1 MRILVKEFIKKE
13 SSSGVILIFITLLA
27 LLLKNS
33 PFSVYYTNILQ
44 TTIEV
49 SVGELLELKKP
60 LLLWINDGL
69 MALFFLLIGLEIKRE
84 LLGGHLSSFSK
95 IALPGLAAIGG
106 MLFPALIF
114 IAFNYDDAFALK
126 GWAIPTATDIAFALG
141 ILSLLGNKVPVTL
154 KIFLM
159 ALAIIDDI
167 GAILIISIFY
177 THDLSF
183 ISILLAFACLV
194 VLLIMNKFNVVR
206 ITAYVI
212 VGILLWVSVLKSG
225 VHATLA
231 GIILAFTIPLNLK
244 NENGKH
250 ISPARIL
257 QRNLNFWV
265 AYFVLPIF
273 AFMNAGVD
281 LRAISFDDLTN
292 NVSLGITFGLFIG
305 KQLGVM
311 IFVYLAVKFNL
322 AQLPKC
328 ATWKQMYGVA
338 VLTGIGFTMSLFI
351 NSLAYND
358 SNVYMHTDR
367 LAILVGSIISG
378 IVGYLIL
385 NASKS
390 KKFCTINDEK

>member
-27 LLLKNS
+27 LFLKNS
-33 PFSVYYTNILQ
+33 PLSVYYTNILQ
-44 TTIEV
+44 TTIQI
-49 SVGELLELKKP
+49 SIGEFLELKKP

-84 LLGGHLSSFSK
+84 LLGGHLSTLSK
-95 IALPGLAAIGG
+95 IALPGLAAVGG

-114 IAFNYDDAFALK
+114 IAFNYHDPFALK

-167 GAILIISIFY
+167 GAILIISLFY

-183 ISILLAFACLV
+183 FSMLLALCCFII
-194 VLLIMNKFNVVR
+194 LLIMNKLNVTR
-206 ITAYVI
+206 ITAYI
-212 VGILLWVSVLKSG
+212 IIGILLWVCVLKSG

-231 GIILAFTIPLNLK
+231 GIILAFTIPLNMQ
-244 NENGKH
+244 NDNGKH

-257 QRNLNFWV
+257 QHNLNFWV
-265 AYFVLPIF
+265 AYFILPIF

-281 LRAISFDDLTN
+281 LRSISFSDLTN
-292 NVSLGITFGLFIG
+292 NVALGITLGLFLG
-305 KQLGVM
+305 KQIGVM
-311 IFVYLAVKFNL
+311 LFVYLAVKLNL

-328 ATWKQMYGVA
+328 VNWEQMYGVA

-358 SNVYMHTDR
+358 SDIFMHTDR
-367 LAILVGSIISG
+367 LAILLGSIISG

-385 NASKS
+385 KYAKN
-390 KKFCTINDEK
+390 KKFCNSPME

>member
-1 MRILVKEFIKKE
+1 MRILVKEFIKKG
-13 SSSGVILIFITLLA
+13 SSSGIILIFITLLA
-27 LLLKNS
+27 LFLRNS
-33 PFSVYYTNILQ
+33 PFSVYYVNILQ
-44 TTIEV
+44 TPIQV

-84 LLGGHLSSFSK
+84 LLGGHLSSLSK

-114 IAFNYDDAFALK
+114 IAFNYDDPFALK

-159 ALAIIDDI
+159 ALAIMDDI

-177 THDLSF
+177 THELSF
-183 ISILLAFACLV
+183 ISMFLAFCCFII
-194 VLLIMNKFNVVR
+194 LLIMNKLNVVR
-206 ITAYVI
+206 ITAYII
-212 VGILLWVSVLKSG
+212 VGIFLWISVLKSG

-231 GIILAFTIPLNLK
+231 GIILAFTIPLNMK
-244 NENGKH
+244 NDNGKH

-281 LRAISFDDLTN
+281 LRTISLQDLTN
-292 NVSLGITFGLFIG
+292 DVTLGITLGLFFG
-305 KQLGVM
+305 KQMGVM
-311 IFVYLAVKFNL
+311 FFVYLAVKFNL

-328 ATWKQMYGVA
+328 ATWTQMYGVA
-338 VLTGIGFTMSLFI
+338 ILTGIGFTMSLFI
-351 NSLAYND
+351 DSLAYND
-358 SNVYMHTDR
+358 SDVFMHTDR
-367 LAILVGSIISG
+367 LAILMGSILSG

-385 NASKS
+385 KYSKN
-390 KKFCTINDEK
+390 KKFCSVPT

>member
-27 LLLKNS
+27 LFLKNS
-33 PFSVYYTNILQ
+33 PLSVYYTNILQ
-44 TTIEV
+44 TTIQI
-49 SVGELLELKKP
+49 SIGEFLELKKP

-84 LLGGHLSSFSK
+84 LLGGHLSTLSK
-95 IALPGLAAIGG
+95 IALPGLAAVGG

-114 IAFNYDDAFALK
+114 IAFNYHDPFALK

-167 GAILIISIFY
+167 GAILIISLFY

-183 ISILLAFACLV
+183 FSMLLALCCFII
-194 VLLIMNKFNVVR
+194 LLIMNKLNVTR
-206 ITAYVI
+206 ITAYI
-212 VGILLWVSVLKSG
+212 IIGIILWVCVLKSG

-231 GIILAFTIPLNLK
+231 GIILAFTIPLNMQ
-244 NENGKH
+244 NDNGKH

-257 QRNLNFWV
+257 QHNLNFWV

-281 LRAISFDDLTN
+281 LRSISFSDLTN
-292 NVSLGITFGLFIG
+292 NVALGITLGLFLG
-305 KQLGVM
+305 KQIGVM
-311 IFVYLAVKFNL
+311 LFVYLAVKLNL

-328 ATWKQMYGVA
+328 VNWAQMYGVA

-358 SNVYMHTDR
+358 SDIFMHTDR
-367 LAILVGSIISG
+367 LAILLGSIISG

-385 NASKS
+385 KYAKN
-390 KKFCTINDEK
+390 KKFCNSPME

>member
-27 LLLKNS
+27 LFLRNS
-33 PFSVYYTNILQ
+33 PFSIYYTNILQ

-49 SVGELLELKKP
+49 SIGELLELKKP
-60 LLLWINDGL
+60 LVLWINDGL

-84 LLGGHLSSFSK
+84 LLGGHLSTFSK
-95 IALPGLAAIGG
+95 LALPGLAAIGG
-106 MLFPALIF
+106 MLFPALVF
-114 IAFNYDDAFALK
+114 IAFNYHDPFALK

-167 GAILIISIFY
+167 GAILIISFFY
-177 THDLSF
+177 THELSLV
-183 ISILLAFACLV
+183 SIFLALCCFV
-194 VLLIMNKFNVVR
+194 ILLIMNRLNVVR
-206 ITAYVI
+206 ITAYI
-212 VGILLWVSVLKSG
+212 IIGILLWVSVLKSG

-231 GIILAFTIPLNLK
+231 GIILAFTIPLNMR
-244 NENGKH
+244 NDEGKH

-257 QRNLNFWV
+257 QKNLNFWV

-281 LRAISFDDLTN
+281 LSTISFKDLTN
-292 NVSLGITFGLFIG
+292 DVALGITLGLFFG

-311 IFVYLAVKFNL
+311 VFVYLAVKFNL
-322 AQLPKC
+322 AQLPKG
-328 ATWKQMYGVA
+328 ATWTQMYGVA

-351 NSLAYND
+351 DSLAYND
-358 SNVYMHTDR
+358 SDIFMHTDR
-367 LAILVGSIISG
+367 LAILVGSLLSG
-378 IVGYLIL
+378 VVGYFIL
-385 NASKS
+385 KYAKAKRFSS
-390 KKFCTINDEK
+390 IPME

>member
-13 SSSGVILIFITLLA
+13 SSSGIILIFITLLA
-27 LLLKNS
+27 LFLRNS
-33 PFSVYYTNILQ
+33 PFSVYYVNILQ
-44 TTIEV
+44 VPIQV
-49 SVGELLELKKP
+49 SIGELLELKKP

-159 ALAIIDDI
+159 ALAIMDDI

-183 ISILLAFACLV
+183 ISMFLAFCCFL
-194 VLLIMNKFNVVR
+194 VLLIMNKLNIVR
-206 ITAYVI
+206 ITAYII
-212 VGILLWVSVLKSG
+212 VGILLWISVLKSG

-231 GIILAFTIPLNLK
+231 GIILAFTIPLNMK
-244 NENGKH
+244 SESGKH

-281 LRAISFDDLTN
+281 LRTISLHDLTN
-292 NVSLGITFGLFIG
+292 DVALGITLGLFLG
-305 KQLGVM
+305 KQIGVM
-311 IFVYLAVKFNL
+311 FFVYLAVKFNL

-328 ATWKQMYGVA
+328 ATWTQMYGVA

-351 NSLAYND
+351 DSLAYND
-358 SNVYMHTDR
+358 SDAFMHTDR
-367 LAILVGSIISG
+367 LAILMGSLLSG
-378 IVGYLIL
+378 VVGYLIL
-385 NASKS
+385 KYAKN
-390 KKFCTINDEK
+390 KKFCSVPM

>member
-27 LLLKNS
+27 LFLKNS

-49 SVGELLELKKP
+49 SVGEILELKKP

-84 LLGGHLSSFSK
+84 LLGGHLSSVSK

-114 IAFNYDDAFALK
+114 IAFNYDDSFALK

-167 GAILIISIFY
+167 GAILIISVFY

-183 ISILLAFACLV
+183 ISILLAFVCFV
-194 VLLIMNKFNVVR
+194 ILLIMNKFNVVR
-206 ITAYVI
+206 ITAYII
-212 VGILLWVSVLKSG
+212 VGIFLWISVLKSG

-231 GIILAFTIPLNLK
+231 GIILAFTIPLNMK

-281 LRAISFDDLTN
+281 LRAISFHDLTN
-292 NVSLGITFGLFIG
+292 DVALGITLGLFLG

-311 IFVYLAVKFNL
+311 LFVYLAVKLNL

-328 ATWKQMYGVA
+328 ATWAQMYGVA

-358 SNVYMHTDR
+358 SDIFMHTDR
-367 LAILVGSIISG
+367 LAILIGSIVSG

-385 NASKS
+385 NATKN
-390 KKFCTINDEK
+390 KKFCTLNDE

>member
-1 MRILVKEFIKKE
+1 MRILVKEFIKKG
-13 SSSGVILIFITLLA
+13 SSSGIILIFITLLA
-27 LLLKNS
+27 LFLRNS
-33 PFSVYYTNILQ
+33 PFSVYYVNILQ
-44 TTIEV
+44 TPIQV

-84 LLGGHLSSFSK
+84 LLGGHLSSLSK

-114 IAFNYDDAFALK
+114 IAFTYDDPFALK

-159 ALAIIDDI
+159 ALAIMDDI

-177 THDLSF
+177 THELSF
-183 ISILLAFACLV
+183 ISMFLAFCCFII
-194 VLLIMNKFNVVR
+194 LLIMNKLNVVR
-206 ITAYVI
+206 ITAYII
-212 VGILLWVSVLKSG
+212 VGIFLWISVLKSG

-231 GIILAFTIPLNLK
+231 GIILAFTIPLNMK
-244 NENGKH
+244 NDNGKH

-281 LRAISFDDLTN
+281 LRTISLQDLTN
-292 NVSLGITFGLFIG
+292 DVTLGITLGLFFG
-305 KQLGVM
+305 KQMGVM
-311 IFVYLAVKFNL
+311 FFVYLAVKFNL

-328 ATWKQMYGVA
+328 ATWTQMYGVA
-338 VLTGIGFTMSLFI
+338 ILTGIGFTMSLFI
-351 NSLAYND
+351 DSLAYND
-358 SNVYMHTDR
+358 SDVFMHTDR
-367 LAILVGSIISG
+367 LAILMGSILSG

-385 NASKS
+385 KYSKN
-390 KKFCTINDEK
+390 KKFCSVPT

>member
-1 MRILVKEFIKKE
+1 MRILVKEFIKKG
-13 SSSGVILIFITLLA
+13 SSSGIILIFITLLA
-27 LLLKNS
+27 LFLRNS
-33 PFSVYYTNILQ
+33 PFSVYYVNILQ
-44 TTIEV
+44 TPIQV

-84 LLGGHLSSFSK
+84 LLGGHLSSLSK

-114 IAFNYDDAFALK
+114 IAFNYDDPFALK
-126 GWAIPTATDIAFALG
+126 GWAIPTATNIAFALG

-159 ALAIIDDI
+159 ALAIMDDI

-177 THDLSF
+177 THELSF
-183 ISILLAFACLV
+183 ISMFLAFCCFII
-194 VLLIMNKFNVVR
+194 LLIMNKLNVVR
-206 ITAYVI
+206 ITAYII
-212 VGILLWVSVLKSG
+212 VGIFLWISVLKSG

-231 GIILAFTIPLNLK
+231 GIILAFTIPLNMK
-244 NENGKH
+244 NDNGKH

-281 LRAISFDDLTN
+281 LRTISLQDLTN
-292 NVSLGITFGLFIG
+292 DVTLGITLGLFFG
-305 KQLGVM
+305 KQMGVM
-311 IFVYLAVKFNL
+311 FFVYLAVKFNL

-328 ATWKQMYGVA
+328 ATWTQMYGVA
-338 VLTGIGFTMSLFI
+338 ILTGIGFTMSLFI
-351 NSLAYND
+351 DSLAYND
-358 SNVYMHTDR
+358 SDVFMHTDR
-367 LAILVGSIISG
+367 LAILMGSILSG

-385 NASKS
+385 KYSKN
-390 KKFCTINDEK
+390 KKFCSVPT

>member
-1 MRILVKEFIKKE
+1 LRILVKEFINKE
-13 SSSGVILIFITLLA
+13 SSSGIILIFVTLLA
-27 LLLKNS
+27 LFLRNS
-33 PFSVYYTNILQ
+33 PFSLYYVNILQ
-44 TTIEV
+44 TPIQV
-49 SVGELLELKKP
+49 SIGELLELKKP

-84 LLGGHLSSFSK
+84 LLGGHLSSLSK

-159 ALAIIDDI
+159 ALAIMDDI

-183 ISILLAFACLV
+183 ISMFLAFCCFI
-194 VLLIMNKFNVVR
+194 VLIIMNKLNVVR
-206 ITAYVI
+206 ITAYII
-212 VGILLWVSVLKSG
+212 VGIFLWVSVLKSG

-231 GIILAFTIPLNLK
+231 GIILAFTIPLNMK
-244 NENGKH
+244 NDNGKH

-281 LRAISFDDLTN
+281 LRSISLHDLTN
-292 NVSLGITFGLFIG
+292 DVALGITLGLFLG
-305 KQLGVM
+305 KQIGVM
-311 IFVYLAVKFNL
+311 FFVYLAVKFNL

-328 ATWKQMYGVA
+328 ATWTQMYGVA

-351 NSLAYND
+351 DSLAYND
-358 SNVYMHTDR
+358 SDVFMHTDR
-367 LAILVGSIISG
+367 LAILVGSLLSG
-378 IVGYLIL
+378 IVGYFIL
-385 NASKS
+385 KHSKN
-390 KKFCTINDEK
+390 KKFCNTPM

>member
-1 MRILVKEFIKKE
+1 MRILVKEFIKKG
-13 SSSGVILIFITLLA
+13 SSSGIILIFITLLA
-27 LLLKNS
+27 LFLRNS
-33 PFSVYYTNILQ
+33 PFSVYYVNILQ
-44 TTIEV
+44 TPIQV

-84 LLGGHLSSFSK
+84 LLGGHLSSLSK

-114 IAFNYDDAFALK
+114 IAFNYDDPFALK

-159 ALAIIDDI
+159 ALAIMDDI

-177 THDLSF
+177 THELSF
-183 ISILLAFACLV
+183 ISMFLAFCCFII
-194 VLLIMNKFNVVR
+194 LLIMNKLNVVR
-206 ITAYVI
+206 ITAYII
-212 VGILLWVSVLKSG
+212 VGIFLWISVLKSG

-231 GIILAFTIPLNLK
+231 GIILAFTIPLNMK
-244 NENGKH
+244 NDNGKH

-281 LRAISFDDLTN
+281 LRTISLQDLTN
-292 NVSLGITFGLFIG
+292 DVTLGITLGLFFG
-305 KQLGVM
+305 KQMGVM
-311 IFVYLAVKFNL
+311 FFVYLAVKFNL

-328 ATWKQMYGVA
+328 ATWTQMYGVA
-338 VLTGIGFTMSLFI
+338 ILTGIGFTMSLFI
-351 NSLAYND
+351 DSLAYND
-358 SNVYMHTDR
+358 SDIFMHTDR
-367 LAILVGSIISG
+367 LAILMGSILSG

-385 NASKS
+385 KYSKN
-390 KKFCTINDEK
+390 KKFCSVPT

>member
-1 MRILVKEFIKKE
+1 MRILVKEFIKKG
-13 SSSGVILIFITLLA
+13 SSSGIILIFITLLA
-27 LLLKNS
+27 LFLRNS
-33 PFSVYYTNILQ
+33 PFSVYYVNILQ
-44 TTIEV
+44 TPIQV

-84 LLGGHLSSFSK
+84 LLGGHLSSLSK

-114 IAFNYDDAFALK
+114 IAFNYDDPFALK

-159 ALAIIDDI
+159 ALAIMDDI

-177 THDLSF
+177 THELSF
-183 ISILLAFACLV
+183 ISMFLAFCCFII
-194 VLLIMNKFNVVR
+194 LLIMNKLNVVR
-206 ITAYVI
+206 ITAYII
-212 VGILLWVSVLKSG
+212 VGIFLWISVLKSG

-231 GIILAFTIPLNLK
+231 GIILAFTIPLNMK
-244 NENGKH
+244 NDNGKH

-281 LRAISFDDLTN
+281 LRTISLQDLTN
-292 NVSLGITFGLFIG
+292 DVTLGITLGLFFG
-305 KQLGVM
+305 KQMGV
-311 IFVYLAVKFNL
+311 IFFVYLAVKFNL

-328 ATWKQMYGVA
+328 ATWTQMYGVA
-338 VLTGIGFTMSLFI
+338 ILTGIGFTMSLFI
-351 NSLAYND
+351 DSLAYND
-358 SNVYMHTDR
+358 SDVFMHTDR
-367 LAILVGSIISG
+367 LAILMGSILSG

-385 NASKS
+385 KYSKN
-390 KKFCTINDEK
+390 KKFCSVPT